1 MQLEQWTTIRTL
13 LVAALAAGGIG
24 CGSIDLPVTLALEG
38 DNTIS
43 LDVPPLSMD
52 GTPDVETALVGGV
65 EMTMSASLSNL
76 FSPNGLLAV
85 ITVDD
90 VRIAGPA
97 VLFLGFLDTGTL
109 CISEVPDSGGGM
121 AFLRPFQ
128 GQADIQVALDTVV
141 WPLALLPL
149 LPDGFPFSADIEDTV
164 PLSFSDLIGFA
175 LGGTG
180 NLSVNQEISTTLDA
194 PDLFGGILDGT
205 VIAANLTLSSA
216 DAIPEDDLLDECA
229 GAGF

>member
-1 MQLEQWTTIRTL
+1 MQLAHWKTIRTL
-13 LVAALAAGGIG
+13 LVAALASAGVG
-24 CGSIDLPVTLALEG
+24 CGSIDLPITLALEG
-38 DNTIS
+38 DNSIS

-52 GTPDVETALVGGV
+52 GTPDVETELVGGV
-65 EMTMSASLSNL
+65 EMTMSASLTDL
-76 FSPNGLLAV
+76 FSPHGLLAM

-109 CISEVPDSGGGM
+109 CVSEVPDSGGGT
-121 AFLRPFQ
+121 AHLRPFQ
-128 GQADIQVALDTVV
+128 GQADIQVTLDTVV
-141 WPLALLPL
+141 WPLALLPV
-149 LPDGFPFSADIEDTV
+149 LPDGFPFSADIDDTV

-180 NLSVNQEISTTLDA
+180 NLTVSQELETVLDA

-216 DAIPEDDLLDECA
+216 EAIPSDPLLDECA
-229 GAGF
+229 TAGF